1 MDAFEILFG
10 VERSA
15 VKGVC
20 VVMPFIRKEVLKR
33 FGVEKLSRGKLYA
46 AADCRNFTLIQS
58 GVGPAFT
65 GDAVLHLGET
75 GCRSLLFWG
84 ACGLLRP
91 GLGLG
96 VGSLATPSEIS
107 SLESFT
113 GILSGEVE
121 PAEVP
126 GPEVELQ
133 RELIGSAGGPL
144 KEVSCL
150 TVGSLKLQDEK
161 AESFLA
167 KGADVV
173 DLECASFFA
182 AAYRSDLPAAALLTI
197 TDIVG
202 TKPFYLKPDPEDR
215 AALSASSSR
224 AVEII
229 CGLIEEKLNG

>member
-20 VVMPFIRKEVLKR
+20 LVMPFIRKEVLKR

-46 AADCRNFTLIQS
+46 AADCRNFTLVRS
-58 GVGPAFT
+58 GIGPAFT

-75 GCRSLLFWG
+75 GCRTLLFWG
-84 ACGLLRP
+84 ACGLLRQ
-91 GLGLG
+91 GLGLE
-96 VGSLATPSEIS
+96 VGSLATPSKIS

-113 GILSGEVE
+113 GLLSGEAE
-121 PAEVP
+121 PVEVP
-126 GPEVELQ
+126 GPDGDLQ
-133 RELIGSAGGPL
+133 RELIDSTGGL

-161 AESFLA
+161 AESFLE

-182 AAYRSDLPAAALLTI
+182 AAHHSGLPAAALLTI

-202 TKPFYLKPDPEDR
+202 QKPFYLKPDPEDR

-229 CGLIEEKLNG
+229 CWLIEEKLNG